1 MIKKILFLLIGV
13 LLLVLLIPATLM
25 FFPDSLVNTSVSGL
39 RLRPEHWSGT
49 ITIVGDTFFVPW
61 VTLKIEPGTKI
72 LFNKNPDILNTPW
85 TSFADAYIKDHNDPT
100 GREGYNQSHFDLT
113 ARINAVGTSS
123 SPIMFMSAQTKPEY
137 ADWDQIVLYGGSVFN
152 FVEVAYAHNGVYIGT
167 DGSLF
172 DRGKTTIVTN
182 SKIHDSLW
190 SCIDV
195 WTANAMI
202 KNNEIYHCWH
212 QAIGLK
218 GQSAVNIVEENN
230 IHDAQL
236 GINCEDG
243 AKPTF
248 TNNHFEA
255 APIDPDC
262 PRGEKNQDIGRVADT
277 HGGTYNGKL
286 IYPSNTQE

>member
-1 MIKKILFLLIGV
+1 MKKGLIGI
-13 LLLVLLIPATLM
+13 VLLIIVTIAVIIAYFASQYT
-25 FFPDSLVNTSVSGL
+25 VIQENTTISGL
-39 RLRPEHWSGT
+39 QLFNAEWRGT
-49 ITIVGDTFFVPW
+49 IHITSDVYFPPWNQLTIA
-61 VTLKIEPGTKI
+61 PGTTI
-72 LFNKNPDILNTPW
+72 LFEKEPDIENTDW
-85 TSFADAYIKDHNDPT
+85 LSHADAYIKDHNDPT
-100 GREGYNQSHFDLT
+100 GREGYSKTHYRLYGKII
-113 ARINAVGTSS
+113 AIGTPDQ
-123 SPIMFMSAQTKPEY
+123 PILITSAQQEPEY
-137 ADWDQIVLYGGSVFN
+137 ADWDEVILASN
-152 FVEVAYAHNGVYIGT
+152 SILDHVELAYTHNGINLNGNNIII
-167 DGSLF
+167 
-172 DRGKTTIVTN
+172 KN

-195 WTANAMI
+195 FSTSNQI
-202 KNNEIYHCWH
+202 ENNEIYHCWH

-262 PRGEKNQDIGRVADT
+262 PHGEKNQDIGRVADT